1 MPSINVKHN
10 FCTAK
15 MDSCGTSLHVHVTQ
29 SFTGESFNKIT
40 NFGLL
45 SENGL
50 GETYA
55 FQITGVIGELRSF
68 GAYCG
73 CDSLLYTCIF
83 FRTHHELWLSECD
96 SWKQY
101 QNLFILFYFILYKI
115 KILFL
120 CLLHF
125 ISTYT
130 CTMTIVPKVC
140 DGEQYQNLKQQ
151 AVL

>member
-1 MPSINVKHN
+1 MEHN

-29 SFTGESFNKIT
+29 SFTEESFNKIT

-55 FQITGVIGELRSF
+55 FQITEVIGELRSF

-83 FRTHHELWLSECD
+83 FGTHHEL
-96 SWKQY
+96 
-101 QNLFILFYFILYKI
+101 
-115 KILFL
+115 
-120 CLLHF
+120 
-125 ISTYT
+125 
-130 CTMTIVPKVC
+130 
-140 DGEQYQNLKQQ
+140 
-151 AVL
+151 